1 MKLFTSKQLKNMNDI
16 INNIDYLIHSY
27 PSENSFN
34 DLVAFSEVE
43 NQIKTLKF
51 ILEGHKFKYDKN

>member
-1 MKLFTSKQLKNMNDI
+1 MNDI